1 MFRGNTGKW
10 SRWGLG
16 FQQGQGRREAAG
28 GCAGACVR
36 DRVGTVCQG
45 MPYSVIPGC

>member
-16 FQQGQGRREAAG
+16 FQQGQGRRKASG

-36 DRVGTVCQG
+36 DKVGTECQG
-45 MPYSVIPGC
+45 MSYSVSPGC